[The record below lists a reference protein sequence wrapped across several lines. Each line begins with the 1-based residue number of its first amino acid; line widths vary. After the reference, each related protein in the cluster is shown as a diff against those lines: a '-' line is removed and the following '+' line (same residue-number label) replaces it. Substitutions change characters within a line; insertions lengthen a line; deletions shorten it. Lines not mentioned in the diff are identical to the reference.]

1 MFAMMLLSWI
11 EGGFQSETSWEFFGL
26 VMKNQPVEKATRKRI
41 LDL

>member
-11 EGGFQSETSWEFFGL
+11 EGGFQSEASWEFFGL